1 MDRIEA
7 YSILNSELNVFA
19 NYSINELT
27 KMVGESIE
35 SDFTTEKGT
44 SYSLS
49 FAVQK
54 NEKGIISVQG
64 SIHDKN
70 SFKFELLEESLT
82 LNS

>member
-19 NYSINELT
+19 NYSVNELT

-35 SDFTTEKGT
+35 SNFTTEEGT
-44 SYSLS
+44 SYSLN
-49 FAVQK
+49 FTVQK

-64 SIHDKN
+64 SIQDN
-70 SFKFELLEESLT
+70 NPYKFELLEESLT
-82 LNS
+82 LNR